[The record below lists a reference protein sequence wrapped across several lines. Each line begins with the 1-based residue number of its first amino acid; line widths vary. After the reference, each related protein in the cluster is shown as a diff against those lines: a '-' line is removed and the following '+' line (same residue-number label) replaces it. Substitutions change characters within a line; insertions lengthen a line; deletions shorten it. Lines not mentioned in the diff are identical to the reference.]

1 MAGIGDS
8 KGFSC
13 SRCCSPWRY
22 YEPADLFG
30 AGAAWGLKE
39 NLPARQGFGEYGTC
53 HETLLVAGPALL
65 LPVCDSCLKDTCC
78 LQAQP
83 SARQCKDVTMQREGM
98 QAAGVQGL
106 QRPARRRCCSGC
118 CAGRACC
125 RRQRGRGNAPGGPRR
140 CCARAGRCCRRR
152 SPRATPRSV
161 ETCAAHTPASQQRSW
176 PIKRDGCV
184 LMLVPVTFSRP
195 AAQRMQAFSL
205 SRLCMCTTSGQACG
219 VRLQEKGLR
228 TALACR

>member
-83 SARQCKDVTMQREGM
+83 IGTPVQRCHKAERGHAGRGRTGSSKASSASL
-98 QAAGVQGL
+98 L
-106 QRPARRRCCSGC
+106 QRLLRRSCVLPPPAWKGERPGRPAPLLRR
-118 CAGRACC
+118 A
-125 RRQRGRGNAPGGPRR
+125 
-140 CCARAGRCCRRR
+140 AGRCCRRR
-152 SPRATPRSV
+152 SPRATPRSA
-161 ETCAAHTPASQQRSW
+161 EDLCSTHAS
-176 PIKRDGCV
+176 
-184 LMLVPVTFSRP
+184 F
-195 AAQRMQAFSL
+195 
-205 SRLCMCTTSGQACG
+205 TTTQ
-219 VRLQEKGLR
+219 
-228 TALACR
+228 LAN